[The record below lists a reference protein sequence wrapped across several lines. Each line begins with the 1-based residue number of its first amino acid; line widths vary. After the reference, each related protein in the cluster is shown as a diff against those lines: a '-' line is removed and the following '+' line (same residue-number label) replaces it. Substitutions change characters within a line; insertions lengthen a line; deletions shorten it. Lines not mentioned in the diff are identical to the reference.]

1 MSRGDIEKPKS
12 PSVEKVTVLVILSL
26 PTLLL
31 MRKKQLATFYKSPM
45 PYSEN
50 SNVPAWRIF
59 SISCFHVTSDLYF
72 AQISCNRCNK
82 DRIRICETIQ
92 WHCCLHIDSVPG
104 IMSPRDKKFLIL
116 IWWLAMFLQW
126 CQLLFLMDN
135 SYCWIFFC
143 HHLEIHLF
151 TKFLG
156 RRKVL
161 LVANWE
167 DQRVSREEWAS
178 DRDRDLSIFP
188 LMWLEINIKN
198 ITKVLRT

>member
-1 MSRGDIEKPKS
+1 MLKKLLFWLSCTCLHCFWWEKNNWP
-12 PSVEKVTVLVILSL
+12 PYC
-26 PTLLL
+26 
-31 MRKKQLATFYKSPM
+31 TFYKSPM

-59 SISCFHVTSDLYF
+59 SISCFHVASDLYF

-92 WHCCLHIDSVPG
+92 WHCCLHIYNVPG
-104 IMSPRDKKFLIL
+104 IMSPRNKNFLIL
-116 IWWLAMFLQW
+116 VWWLAKCF
-126 CQLLFLMDN
+126 CLFSWTIVIAEFSFVITLKSICSQN
-135 SYCWIFFC
+135 S
-143 HHLEIHLF
+143 LED
-151 TKFLG
+151 G
-156 RRKVL
+156 RYS
-161 LVANWE
+161 WQQTGE